1 MHVFVSPAPLLRH
14 TYCKTSAPLNATV
27 TGVPLITTAEWGET
41 AQARTKLLLL
51 VTAFA
56 GYDDIVPP
64 CVDITLVGSHAHEPR
79 WRLLSHEQCGGPLG
93 RNLRNATI
101 DPGWEPNAGRSF
113 RKEKVDTSY
122 REHRS
127 WGVGD
132 VEFQGMLGWG
142 TALHPYRGT
151 SVPLRIWCLLHA
163 IRIP

>member
-1 MHVFVSPAPLLRH
+1 MVTPAPLLQH
-14 TYCKTSAPLNATV
+14 TLNLCSPKMPPSL
-27 TGVPLITTAEWGET
+27 VPLITTAEWGGT

-51 VTAFA
+51 MAAFA
-56 GYDDIVPP
+56 
-64 CVDITLVGSHAHEPR
+64 HEAHHPGR
-79 WRLLSHEQCGGPLG
+79 FSRARAPLAVTIIRTVWRAEG